1 MTRRTTQ
8 TVRLVDP
15 AGKLL
20 RRTKATSDVTFL
32 LNLEDGYYYDR
43 KGKTKTFMRRTRG
56 IQ

>member
-15 AGKLL
+15 AGKLV